1 MRWTDSKWK
10 SREDNCVLYIE
21 EVCPISADRIYEAL
35 LILAMTLSSGVVLNF
50 NPTKPTRIQI

>member
-35 LILAMTLSSGVVLNF
+35 FDLNGESSSSVIF
-50 NPTKPTRIQI
+50 E

>member
-10 SREDNCVLYIE
+10 SRENNCVLYTK

-50 NPTKPTRIQI
+50 NSPPTVTDCH